1 MKIVAFQNENK
12 KSFGV
17 FVEDKGIIASNE
29 TLLNATKF
37 EDILAGKCLS
47 LDQEI
52 DISGVTLLA
61 PLLPTKNIIC
71 IGKNYHDHILEFDGT
86 DELIQEVKENPIFF
100 TKALSSVCGP
110 METIHI
116 PSHVTSEVDYEG
128 ELGVVMGKTCYHI
141 TPDQAQDYIFGY
153 TIINDVTA
161 RDLQRKHKQWF
172 LGKGL
177 DTFCP
182 AGPYI
187 VTSDEIENPQNLKI
201 QTRVNGEVRQDESTD
216 KMIHKIN
223 DQISFLSKMMTLNP
237 GDVIATG
244 TPKGVGM
251 GFDSPKFLKEGDLV
265 EVNIEGIGSLK
276 NHVSESK

>member
-1 MKIVAFQNENK
+1 MKLVAFKNK
-12 KSFGV
+12 HIKSFGV
-17 FVEDKGIIASNE
+17 FIENKGIIATNE
-29 TLLNATKF
+29 TLMNATKF
-37 EDILAGKCLS
+37 EDILAGQCQS

-52 DISGVTLLA
+52 DGSSVTLLA

-86 DELIQEVKENPIFF
+86 DELIQEIKENPIFF

-110 METIHI
+110 MEPIRI
-116 PSHVTSEVDYEG
+116 PTHVTSEVDYEG
-128 ELGVVMGKTCYHI
+128 ELGIVIGKTCYHI
-141 TPDQAQDYIFGY
+141 SPDQAQDYIFGY

-187 VTSDEIENPQNLKI
+187 VTKDEIENPQNLKI
-201 QTRVNGEVRQDESTD
+201 QTKVNGEVRQDESTD
-216 KMIHKIN
+216 KMIHTIKA
-223 DQISFLSKMMTLNP
+223 QISFLSKMMTLNP

-251 GFDSPKFLKEGDLV
+251 GFEKPKFLKEGDLV
-265 EVNIEGIGSLK
+265 EVSIEGIGILK
-276 NHVSESK
+276 NHVSELK